1 MARKAPISLFT
12 SDRGT
17 RYLFLNGG
25 AFRTAYNAWRATGA
39 GSGMPSELSNFA
51 KIAIVER
58 GGRVSFEVK
67 ASATHQYM
75 ALASISE
82 WADAL
87 GRAFGDTLPVPH
99 GAPVAVAL
107 AQAVSD
113 CAQNRATV
121 AQFDS
126 LALLAAQAFPAQDR
140 DDDAPRREP
149 APQPA
154 RLDAQPQPA
163 PQPSGVNVGAGMLDA
178 FGDFGKAIHGT
189 IVTVV
194 ERAVSVLPKGGGA
207 VHITVPG
214 YTPVALPDGE
224 VTHESFP
231 ALLTRC
237 TAQKPKDRNVLL
249 LGPRGSGKTH
259 AAEQVARALGMAF
272 DAVSM
277 SGGTTERA
285 FWGSTTIRDGNMAWK
300 PSRFVEAFRKGGV
313 FLIDELDKADPTVVT
328 ALNMA
333 TSNGYICPSDSDE
346 RIERHPDFIVL
357 AGANA
362 LASDRA
368 YTGSTR
374 LDASSL
380 DRFAIMRWDYSPAI
394 TARVAAECGDARAA
408 DWIVRL
414 SDAMRARID
423 AKNWRGEVEW
433 GTRTVGRVASWIRAG
448 RSRADAV
455 AMELDAMPANIRNE
469 LNTVAVGVG

>member
-17 RYLFLNGG
+17 RYLFLNG
-25 AFRTAYNAWRATGA
+25 APMRVAYNAWRVNA
-39 GSGMPSELSNFA
+39 GDGMPRDLSNFA
-51 KIAIVER
+51 KVAIVER
-58 GGRVSFEVK
+58 AGRVALEVK
-67 ASATHQYM
+67 PSATHQYS
-75 ALASISE
+75 AIRVTESREAEWLGNGLAE
-82 WADAL
+82 
-87 GRAFGDTLPVPH
+87 TLPDPRSS
-99 GAPVAVAL
+99 L
-107 AQAVSD
+107 AFSLCAIVRD
-113 CAQNRATV
+113 CLEGRATV
-121 AQFDS
+121 AQFES
-126 LALLAAQAFPAQDR
+126 MMGLVAQAFPAKE
-140 DDDAPRREP
+140 DDDAPRRDP
-149 APQPA
+149 APQP
-154 RLDAQPQPA
+154 QPQPQREPQ
-163 PQPSGVNVGAGMLDA
+163 PQPSDGNVGGAGMLDA
-178 FGDFGKAIHGT
+178 FGDFGKAIHGA

-194 ERAVSVLPKGGGA
+194 ERAVADMPKGGGA
-207 VHITVPG
+207 VCIVVPG
-214 YTPVALPDGE
+214 YTPVSLPDGE
-224 VTHESFP
+224 VTHESFS

-259 AAEQVARALGMAF
+259 AAEQVARSLGMAF

-285 FWGSTTIRDGNMAWK
+285 FWGSTILRDGNMTWK

-346 RIERHPDFIVL
+346 RIMRHDDFIVI

-394 TARVAAECGDARAA
+394 TARVAAECGNARAA
-408 DWIVRL
+408 DWLVRL

-455 AMELDAMPANIRNE
+455 AMELDAMPANIRTE
-469 LNTVAVGVG
+469 LEAVANGV

>member
-12 SDRGT
+12 SERGT

-25 AFRTAYNAWRATGA
+25 GFRTAYNEWRATGA
-39 GSGMPSELSNFA
+39 GTGYPYDLSNFA
-51 KIAIVER
+51 KVAIVER
-58 GGRVSFEVK
+58 GGRVSLEIK
-67 ASATHQYM
+67 PSATHQYVPVQR
-75 ALASISE
+75 I
-82 WADAL
+82 ADADAAPL
-87 GRAFGDTLPVPH
+87 GRAFGGTLPGSGTPL
-99 GAPVAVAL
+99 AVAL
-107 AQAVSD
+107 AQAVID
-113 CAQNRATV
+113 CATCRATV

-126 LALLAAQAFPAQDR
+126 LALLVAQAFPPQDR
-140 DDDAPRREP
+140 DEDAPRP
-149 APQPA
+149 APQPQPA

-163 PQPSGVNVGAGMLDA
+163 PQPSGGNVGAGMLDA
-178 FGDFGKAIHGT
+178 FGDFGKAIHGA

-194 ERAVSVLPKGGGA
+194 ERAVADMPKGGGA

-285 FWGSTTIRDGNMAWK
+285 FWGSTTIRDGNMTWK

-455 AMELDAMPANIRNE
+455 AMELDAMPANIRTE